1 MGTRG
6 RKSAAELAV
15 VRFDKNKLP
24 KPPVWLTKE
33 QSDDWK
39 TLVPDLVDV
48 SRARWPLIEAYC
60 KAAVSLRHV
69 GQLITDLEHSDD
81 FSIADYDKLL
91 KMQERE
97 SRCLASL
104 AVRLG
109 IAQSTSYERKK
120 KNRKQKA
127 PWQYEG

>member
-1 MGTRG
+1 MAKRG
-6 RKSAAELAV
+6 PRSAADLAV
-15 VRFDKNKLP
+15 VRLDPDRLP
-24 KPPVWLTKE
+24 KPTTGLTKE
-33 QSDDWK
+33 QADEWK
-39 TLVPDLVDV
+39 SLVPDLIDV

-60 KAAVSLRHV
+60 RHTVALRHI
-69 GQLITDLEHSDD
+69 GQLIEELEISDD
-81 FSIADYDKLL
+81 FEVGPYDKLL

>member
-1 MGTRG
+1 MAKRG
-6 RKSAAELAV
+6 PRSAADLAV
-15 VRFDKNKLP
+15 VRLDPDRLP
-24 KPPVWLTKE
+24 KPTIGLTKE
-33 QSDDWK
+33 QADEWK
-39 TLVPDLVDV
+39 SLVPDLVDV
-48 SRARWPLIEAYC
+48 SRARWVLIEAYC
-60 KAAVSLRHV
+60 KHTVALRHV
-69 GQLITDLEHSDD
+69 GQLISDCECEESFD
-81 FSIADYDKLL
+81 VAAYDKLL

-127 PWQYEG
+127 PWQYE

>member
-1 MGTRG
+1 MKKRG
-6 RKSAAELAV
+6 PRSAADLAV
-15 VRFDKNKLP
+15 VRLDPDRLP
-24 KPPVWLTKE
+24 KPTIGLTKE
-33 QSDDWK
+33 QADEWK
-39 TLVPDLVDV
+39 SLVPDLIDV

-60 KAAVSLRHV
+60 KHTVALWHV
-69 GQLITDLEHSDD
+69 GQLIDNLECSEDFEVHS
-81 FSIADYDKLL
+81 YDKLL

-127 PWQYEG
+127 PWQYE

>member
-1 MGTRG
+1 MAKRG
-6 RKSAAELAV
+6 PRSAADLAV
-15 VRFDKNKLP
+15 VRLDPDRLP
-24 KPPVWLTKE
+24 KPTTGLTKE
-33 QSDDWK
+33 QADEWK
-39 TLVPDLVDV
+39 SLVPDLIDV

-60 KAAVSLRHV
+60 KHTVALRHV
-69 GQLITDLEHSDD
+69 GQLIAELEHSDD
-81 FSIADYDKLL
+81 FEIGAYDKLL

>member
-1 MGTRG
+1 MKKRG
-6 RKSAAELAV
+6 PRSAADLAV
-15 VRFDKNKLP
+15 VRLDPDRLP
-24 KPPVWLTKE
+24 KPTIGLTKE
-33 QSDDWK
+33 QADEWK
-39 TLVPDLVDV
+39 SLVPDLIDV

-60 KAAVSLRHV
+60 KHTVALRHV
-69 GQLITDLEHSDD
+69 GQLIDEAEN
-81 FSIADYDKLL
+81 ADGFNLKEYDRVL

-127 PWQYEG
+127 PWQYE